1 MMRDEFFAIG
11 HSLRR
16 LRLSDE
22 DLREIIFDILTK
34 ILDLKIF
41 YFEKYKFEVTNLIT
55 GDEVSK
61 DIPYLSFYID
71 FNNLSNEE
79 IAAIHSQGIFFEDQ
93 IKFNQW
99 GEYMDSLSQI
109 LKDSYYEV
117 IKDFAIRQAQ
127 NPLEGYSFF
136 CDLHYEIDLERTVKS
151 TQMRNTYKIYDDYS
165 LEVFNKSKQ
174 YLIDKF
180 GDNIKAKAYN
190 KQLKLNNEV
199 QSSLIA
205 ETGKNKKIFITYAH
219 ESDGFREQVRQLSDW
234 LKGRS
239 PNLEI
244 ITDHVYEIKPPEKGW
259 PIWMFEQIKSSDIV
273 LLIAS
278 PKYYTRF
285 WKQEKG
291 TGKGVAFE
299 GVIITQELYDAM
311 QINNKFYP
319 ILLDGGDYN
328 CIPEI
333 LRPFYN
339 NWYFPSGNEE
349 IYQLISF

>member
-1 MMRDEFFAIG
+1 M
-11 HSLRR
+11 
-16 LRLSDE
+16 
-22 DLREIIFDILTK
+22 
-34 ILDLKIF
+34 
-41 YFEKYKFEVTNLIT
+41 
-55 GDEVSK
+55 
-61 DIPYLSFYID
+61 
-71 FNNLSNEE
+71 
-79 IAAIHSQGIFFEDQ
+79 
-93 IKFNQW
+93 
-99 GEYMDSLSQI
+99 
-109 LKDSYYEV
+109 
-117 IKDFAIRQAQ
+117 
-127 NPLEGYSFF
+127 
-136 CDLHYEIDLERTVKS
+136 
-151 TQMRNTYKIYDDYS
+151 
-165 LEVFNKSKQ
+165 
-174 YLIDKF
+174 
-180 GDNIKAKAYN
+180 
-190 KQLKLNNEV
+190 
-199 QSSLIA
+199 
-205 ETGKNKKIFITYAH
+205 
-219 ESDGFREQVRQLSDW
+219 
-234 LKGRS
+234 
-239 PNLEI
+239 EI